1 MNRLATALFSLVLAT
16 LPCVC
21 MADTTTFNFTGDCL
35 DCSNPQGQL
44 ILDDYTSGTAL
55 NPTELVSF
63 TYTSN
68 LADISVTQSNI
79 SFLNGSLD
87 NTPGSYLFTLIFAE
101 NAQHYAFLTDTA
113 GNWCYGLT
121 GTCDNVGSGGGP
133 IGVDHGVDGVF
144 SPAAPASTPEPSS
157 LLMLGT
163 GVLGG
168 LGVFRRKLTGYTRA
182 SVFRNA

>member
-44 ILDDYTSGTAL
+44 VLDDYTSGTAL

-68 LADISVTQSNI
+68 LADISVSQSNI

-121 GTCDNVGSGGGP
+121 GTCDIGSGGL
-133 IGVDHGVDGVF
+133 IGIDHGVDGVF
-144 SPAAPASTPEPSS
+144 SPAAPASTPEPST